1 MGGLA
6 GWRIRRDRDR
16 HHSRARRVSHRFRPS
31 LSPFHIMRAIKEG
44 DRGAWLAGTRACFS
58 SPPVP
63 SASPPRLQGTTD
75 MGLLGI
81 SSFRDMPASLFV
93 SSSLALGRCSGLV
106 CLPPAPLPSHTHT
119 LARPAKS
126 LKHPLSHISEHS
138 RTRGPFIS
146 LPNSNHLSQETR
158 VPTSGI
164 QEQPL
169 THTTSQPLDAGLL
182 FTEKTLS
189 LIYSLVRNTD

>member
-1 MGGLA
+1 MPTHPGPGRGNLKRCRIVRPARVVYIVYPALYQPERRYRTGGWAGWLA
-6 GWRIRRDRDR
+6 GWLADTERQR
-16 HHSRARRVSHRFRPS
+16 HTPFPGEACKSPFPSLS

-44 DRGAWLAGTRACFS
+44 DRGACASRDKGLHS

-106 CLPPAPLPSHTHT
+106 CLPPAPPATHTHSQD
-119 LARPAKS
+119 RP
-126 LKHPLSHISEHS
+126 
-138 RTRGPFIS
+138 
-146 LPNSNHLSQETR
+146 
-158 VPTSGI
+158 
-164 QEQPL
+164 
-169 THTTSQPLDAGLL
+169 TH
-182 FTEKTLS
+182 
-189 LIYSLVRNTD
+189 

>member
-1 MGGLA
+1 MASRDKGLHFQPPCPQRVPTLTSGDHRHGAA
-6 GWRIRRDRDR
+6 GYLQFQGY
-16 HHSRARRVSHRFRPS
+16 ARFPFRFQQSCSGS
-31 LSPFHIMRAIKEG
+31 LLWS
-44 DRGAWLAGTRACFS
+44 
-58 SPPVP
+58 
-63 SASPPRLQGTTD
+63 
-75 MGLLGI
+75 GL
-81 SSFRDMPASLFV
+81 PASCAA
-93 SSSLALGRCSGLV
+93 AL
-106 CLPPAPLPSHTHT
+106 SHTHT